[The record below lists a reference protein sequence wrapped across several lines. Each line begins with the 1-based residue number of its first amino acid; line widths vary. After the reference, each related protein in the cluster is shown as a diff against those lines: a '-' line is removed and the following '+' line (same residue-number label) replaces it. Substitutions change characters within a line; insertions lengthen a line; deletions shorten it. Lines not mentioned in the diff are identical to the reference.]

1 GDNAGQVG
9 DNAGRDRISSISNV
23 HRSEIHSEYI
33 KSCFCTAPENSCQVA
48 DEAVGSEII
57 RMRYVQHHPAGRSAA
72 QGFKQ
77 CHGKGIDKVCVNAE
91 EREHAADSADD
102 IIQGTRCTKNANA
115 YKHGDKIGDDLY
127 GGREALFGTFDK
139 RLEQFYF
146 AYQAKH
152 QEAYNKGNDNKTADQ
167 T

>member
-1 GDNAGQVG
+1 LYPVFARDSRSNTSINLSMKEKVSDEDSGDNAGQVG

-102 IIQGTRCTKNANA
+102 IIQGTRCTK
-115 YKHGDKIGDDLY
+115 
-127 GGREALFGTFDK
+127 
-139 RLEQFYF
+139 
-146 AYQAKH
+146 
-152 QEAYNKGNDNKTADQ
+152 
-167 T
+167 